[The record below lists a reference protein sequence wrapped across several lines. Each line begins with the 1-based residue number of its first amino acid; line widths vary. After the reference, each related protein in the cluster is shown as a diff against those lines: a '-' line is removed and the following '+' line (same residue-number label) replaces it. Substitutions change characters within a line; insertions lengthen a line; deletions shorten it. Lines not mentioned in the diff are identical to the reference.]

1 MYPRGSFVRPGLRR
15 GRACGCIVVAAALLA
30 LAVACSSST
39 SSKPTGGGTAAAKV
53 TTCGRTRTGA
63 NVPVKVEV
71 VHGQVPC
78 GLAMAVEE
86 AYASAMRAG
95 KVQGNGGGAPI
106 QIKGWTCQGFATPT
120 VLRTGNAS
128 KCIRDGAEILAVLPS
143 PA

>member
-1 MYPRGSFVRPGLRR
+1 MYPRGSFARVGSRR
-15 GRACGCIVVAAALLA
+15 ARMTGPAVVAAALLA
-30 LAVACSSST
+30 LAAGCTSST
-39 SSKPTGGGTAAAKV
+39 SAKPAGGSTSGASI

-78 GLAMAVEE
+78 GTAMTVEE
-86 AYASAMRAG
+86 AYARAMRSG
-95 KVQGNGGGAPI
+95 QVQGNGGGAPI
-106 QIKGWTCQGFATPT
+106 RIKGWTCQGFATPT

-128 KCIRDGAEILAVLPS
+128 KCVRGGAEILAVLPS